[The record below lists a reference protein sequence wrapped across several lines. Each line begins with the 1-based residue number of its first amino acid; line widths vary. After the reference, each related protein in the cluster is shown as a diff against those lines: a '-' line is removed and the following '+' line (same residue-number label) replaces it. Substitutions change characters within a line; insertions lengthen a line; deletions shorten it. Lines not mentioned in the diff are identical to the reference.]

1 MNCRDGQK
9 QLTGC
14 LVLLVDDHKDFLEAI
29 RLFLSFSGADVSAAT
44 AGQKGLDLVVKD
56 QPEIIISDLT
66 MTKDERV

>member
-29 RLFLSFSGADVSAAT
+29 RLFLSFGGPMS
-44 AGQKGLDLVVKD
+44 QLPLLVRR
-56 QPEIIISDLT
+56 PWIF
-66 MTKDERV
+66 